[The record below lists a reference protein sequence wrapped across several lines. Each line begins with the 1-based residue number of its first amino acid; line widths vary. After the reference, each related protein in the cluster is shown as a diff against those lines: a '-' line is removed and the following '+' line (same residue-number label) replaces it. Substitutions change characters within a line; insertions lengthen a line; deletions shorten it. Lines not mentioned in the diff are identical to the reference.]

1 MPTNNRKPAKKSVKP
16 ITKKPA
22 RRAPQPKKASVGSRT
37 MEMEAALGLYLA
49 GMEMAKADENIER
62 KELEELI
69 AVAQKVALGSKSA
82 FVRNCATL
90 VAQYDELKTYYEADN
105 RQHVQ
110 VWEDVAK
117 LLAKQKI
124 DDRMRYLTAAF
135 TMIWRVAG
143 ATGGGWFE
151 DSKISD
157 EEHKH
162 GKVIWFLLGGG
173 IDINEVKA
181 WTDDNGV

>member
-1 MPTNNRKPAKKSVKP
+1 MPTNNRKQAKKSVTP

-22 RRAPQPKKASVGSRT
+22 RRASQPKKASVGSRT

-69 AVAQKVALGSKSA
+69 AVAQRVALGSKSA
-82 FVRNCATL
+82 FVRSCATL

-105 RQHVQ
+105 RQHIQ

-117 LLAKQKI
+117 LLAKHKI
-124 DDRMRYLTAAF
+124 EDRMRYLTAAF

-151 DSKISD
+151 DNKISD
-157 EEHKH
+157 EEHKS
-162 GKVIWFLLGGG
+162 GTVIWFLLGGG
-173 IDINEVKA
+173 IAINEVKA
-181 WTDDNGV
+181 WTDEHGV